1 MDNLKNYESEIFD
14 KYYIIEDNSMKEN
27 STRKI
32 KEKCKPKTSQIIYL
46 EDKIKEIEQIK
57 KPNNDDKNKI

>member
-14 KYYIIEDNSMKEN
+14 KYYIIEDNSIKEN
-27 STRKI
+27 STKNI

-46 EDKIKEIEQIK
+46 KDKIKEIEQIK
-57 KPNNDDKNKI
+57 KPNNDDKKKI